1 MSRGQR
7 AVCDWCYHMFLM
19 APNAR
24 LRLCP
29 ECKAEYRRMKS
40 REAARKKRETVQ
52 PAQGR
57 KKKPEY
63 TISEVL
69 AMQQEH
75 RDRTGQWLS
84 YGEMSARL
92 GKKK

>member
-7 AVCDWCYHMFLM
+7 AMCDWCYHVFLM
-19 APNAR
+19 GPNTK

-29 ECKAEYRRMKS
+29 ECKAEYRKMKKK
-40 REAARKKRETVQ
+40 EAERKKREAAQ
-52 PAQGR
+52 QAQGG

-63 TISEVL
+63 TIGEVL
-69 AMQQEH
+69 QMAQEEKV
-75 RDRTGQWLS
+75 S

-92 GKKK
+92 GKR

>member
-29 ECKAEYRRMKS
+29 ECKAEYRKMKKK
-40 REAARKKRETVQ
+40 EAARKKRE
-52 PAQGR
+52 AQHKRYYEKLR
-57 KKKPEY
+57 KKPAY
-63 TISEVL
+63 TIGEVL
-69 AMQQEH
+69 RMAQEA
-75 RDRTGQWLS
+75 QVS
-84 YGEMSARL
+84 YGEMVERL
-92 GKKK
+92 GKE